1 MINTIRLRTMIG
13 WLGMLLPWLVALLVG
28 EIPSSI
34 SSTYYTNACAVFMII
49 LGSASFLLMSYKGY
63 EKKDDIIN
71 TLAGIC
77 GLGICIFPCAAALP
91 RVGTFNLPPQLS
103 NTIHTVFAIVFFLLL
118 AYSSFFLFTKSDT
131 KPEGKKRIRNIIYR
145 ICGIGMLAAFG
156 LLALPY
162 FYIQIWLV
170 ETIALFFFALSFL
183 TKANCYKWLF
193 CD

>member
-34 SSTYYTNACAVFMII
+34 SSTYYTNACAVFMIV

-63 EKKDDIIN
+63 EKIDDIIN
-71 TLAGIC
+71 TGAGIC
-77 GLGICIFPCAAALP
+77 GLGICLFPMYADLP
-91 RVGTFNLPPQLS
+91 RVGTFNLPPQVS
-103 NTIHTVFAIVFFLLL
+103 NILHMIFAVLFFGLL
-118 AYSSFFLFTKSDT
+118 AYSSFFLFTKSDS
-131 KPEGKKRIRNIIYR
+131 KPEGKKKIRNIIYR
-145 ICGIGMLAAFG
+145 VCGIGMLAAFG
-156 LLALPY
+156 IMLLPW

>member
-28 EIPSSI
+28 EIPPSI
-34 SSTYYTNACAVFMII
+34 SSTYYTNACAVFMIV

-63 EKKDDIIN
+63 EKIDDIIY
-71 TLAGIC
+71 TLAGIN
-77 GLGICIFPCAAALP
+77 GLGICLFPMYANLP
-91 RVGTFNLPPQLS
+91 AVGTFNLRPQVS
-103 NTIHTVFAIVFFLLL
+103 NILHMIFAVIFFGLL
-118 AYSSFFLFTKSDT
+118 AYGSFFLFTKSNE
-131 KPEGKKRIRNIIYR
+131 KPEGKKKIRNVIYR
-145 ICGIGMLAAFG
+145 ICGIGMLASFSLM
-156 LLALPY
+156 LLPD
-162 FYIQIWLV
+162 FYIKVWLV